1 MSMTTSQQPVESCEA
16 RSVCC
21 FVVTVLSKPFAVGG
35 VEHGMNDGSS
45 LPAELDAC
53 QRLIEQLSSRVQA
66 QDAQL
71 HQQAHELESR
81 AALAQEQSRTVVDLE
96 ASHQQLS
103 QENEELKLTVRK
115 LLERLYGRRSE
126 RFVADPD
133 QLQLDF
139 GDDAAAAA
147 EALAEAVLEAER
159 TIEEVQSKRRAN
171 RRQRRV
177 RDEKFPEHLPRYE
190 QIVDLPEEQ
199 KAGKTFI
206 GYDEVETLE
215 FERSRLRVRVTK
227 YAKYADPQQP
237 HQGVQSPER
246 PTGLVEGNR
255 FDTSVA
261 VEIIA
266 SRFFYHLPYYR
277 QQDVFAGCGWTP
289 SRSTLLNIVSASE
302 FVLQPL
308 VQYYHDLLGTIDV
321 LGCDETP
328 VTLIVPPQL
337 PALDPQ
343 DPRSARML
351 EVLSK
356 AQAKGRPSVK
366 ARMWAYRSLELP
378 FNVFDFTVSRNRDGP
393 DEMLSGFTGFLL
405 GDCWSGFQK
414 IELRSDARIQRA
426 ACWAHARR
434 KLHECR
440 ASHPRHTTVLLALVR
455 QLYDWEDRAKL
466 WTAAARLELR
476 QRESVRVLTQI
487 RQYIDGPALERL
499 LPKSDLAEAIGY
511 LRNNWDALLLY
522 TSDGRLPIDNNE
534 TEHLMKQIA
543 TGRKNWLFIGSLAA
557 GHRAANLMTIIS
569 TAARND
575 LDVWSY
581 LKDVLDQI
589 LAGCTD
595 WESLRADR
603 WKQQHPQA
611 VRTYRV
617 DERRDAV
624 DRRRTR
630 RAHRRLLPSTK
641 K

>member
-1 MSMTTSQQPVESCEA
+1 MY
-16 RSVCC
+16 
-21 FVVTVLSKPFAVGG
+21 
-35 VEHGMNDGSS
+35 DGSS

-53 QRLIEQLSSRVQA
+53 HRLIRELSSEREQLFSQREQLSSRLEA

-71 HQQAHELESR
+71 HQQAHELQSR
-81 AALAQEQSRTVVDLE
+81 DTFAQEQSRTVVDLA

-103 QENEELKLTVRK
+103 QENEELKLTIKK
-115 LLERLYGRRSE
+115 LMERLYGRRSE
-126 RFVADPD
+126 RFVADPN
-133 QLQLDF
+133 QIPLDF
-139 GDDAAAAA
+139 GDDAHLAA
-147 EALAEAVLEAER
+147 EALAEAVLEAEQ
-159 TIEEVQSKRRAN
+159 TIEEVETKRKAKRRKT
-171 RRQRRV
+171 RV
-177 RDEKFPEHLPRYE
+177 RSEKFPEHLPRYE
-190 QIVDLPEEQ
+190 TIVDLPQEQ

-215 FERSRLRVRVTK
+215 FERARLRVRVTK
-227 YAKYADPQQP
+227 YAKYAEIATAEA
-237 HQGVQSPER
+237 GVSSPER

-277 QQDVFAGCGWTP
+277 QQDVFAGSGWTP
-289 SRSTLLNIVSASE
+289 SRSTLVNLVTASE

-308 VQYYHDLLGTIDV
+308 AQYYRDLLGTIEV
-321 LGCDETP
+321 VGCDETP

-337 PALDPQ
+337 PALDPH

-356 AQAKGRPSVK
+356 AQADWRPSVQG
-366 ARMWAYRSLELP
+366 RMWAYRSLTLP
-378 FNVFDFTVSRNRDGP
+378 FNVFDFTVSRHRDGP
-393 DEMLSGFTGFLL
+393 DWILSDFTGILL

-414 IELRSDARIQRA
+414 IELRTGARIKRA

-434 KLHECR
+434 KLYECR
-440 ASHPRHTTVLLALVR
+440 LNQPRHTTVLLALIR
-455 QLYDWEDRAKL
+455 QLYDLEDRAKL
-466 WTAAARLELR
+466 WSVDARLELR
-476 QRESVRVLTQI
+476 QRESLRVLTQI
-487 RQYIDGPALERL
+487 RAYLDGPELERL
-499 LPKSDLAEAIGY
+499 LPKSDLAAAIGY
-511 LRNNWDALLLY
+511 LKNNWDALLVY
-522 TSDGRLPIDNNE
+522 TTDGRLPIDNNE

-543 TGRKNWLFIGSLAA
+543 TGRKNWLFIGSVAA
-557 GHRAANLMTIIS
+557 GYRAANLMTIIS

-575 LDVWSY
+575 LDVWTY

-589 LAGCTD
+589 LAGSTD

-603 WKQQHPQA
+603 WKEEHPEA

-617 DERRDAV
+617 QERRDAV
-624 DRRRTR
+624 DRRSAR
-630 RAHRRLLPSTK
+630 RAHRRLSASNK

>member
-1 MSMTTSQQPVESCEA
+1 
-16 RSVCC
+16 
-21 FVVTVLSKPFAVGG
+21 
-35 VEHGMNDGSS
+35 MNEGSS
-45 LPAELDAC
+45 LPQELDAC
-53 QRLIEQLSSRVQA
+53 HRLIEELSS
-66 QDAQL
+66 QL
-71 HQQAHELESR
+71 QQQAHNLQSR
-81 AALAQEQSRTVVDLE
+81 EAFAEEQSRTVVDLE
-96 ASHQQLS
+96 ASRQQLS
-103 QENEELKLTVRK
+103 EENEELKLTVRK
-115 LLERLYGRRSE
+115 LMDRLYGRRSE
-126 RFVADPD
+126 RFVDDPD
-133 QLQLDF
+133 QIQLDF
-139 GDDAAAAA
+139 GDDAAAVA

-159 TIEEVQSKRRAN
+159 TIEEVESKRTAK
-171 RRQRRV
+171 RRKRPRP
-177 RDEKFPEHLPRYE
+177 RNEKFPEHLPRYE
-190 QIVDLPEEQ
+190 KIVDLPEDE
-199 KAGKTFI
+199 KAGKTLI

-215 FERSRLRVRVTK
+215 FERARLRVRVTK
-227 YAKYADPQQP
+227 YAKYADPKQP
-237 HQGVQSPER
+237 QQGVVSPER

-255 FDTSVA
+255 FDTGVA

-289 SRSTLLNIVSASE
+289 SRSTLLNIVTASE

-308 VQYYHDLLGTIDV
+308 AQYYRDLIGKVDV

-337 PALDPQ
+337 PELDPQ
-343 DPRSARML
+343 DPRSARMV

-356 AQAKGRPSVK
+356 AQAEGRGSVK
-366 ARMWAYRSLELP
+366 GRMWAYRSLELP
-378 FNVFDFTVSRNRDGP
+378 FNVFDFTVSRHRDGP
-393 DEMLSGFTGFLL
+393 DWMLSGFVGFLM

-434 KLHECR
+434 KLDECR
-440 ASHPRHTTVLLALVR
+440 ANHPRHTTVLLSLIR
-455 QLYDWEDRAKL
+455 QLYDLEDRAKS
-466 WTAAARLELR
+466 WTVEQRRELR
-476 QRESVRVLTQI
+476 QRESLRVLKHI
-487 RQYIDGPALERL
+487 REYLDGPELERL

-511 LRNNWDALLLY
+511 LKNNWVALLLY
-522 TSDGRLPIDNNE
+522 TTDGRLPIDNNE

-543 TGRKNWLFIGSLAA
+543 TGRKNWLHIGSVAA
-557 GHRAANLMTIIS
+557 GYRAANLLTIVS

-581 LKDVLDQI
+581 LKDVLDQT

-611 VRTYRV
+611 VRNYRV
-617 DERRDAV
+617 EERRDAV
-624 DRRRTR
+624 DRRRVR
-630 RAHRRLLPSTK
+630 RARRRLLAKTK

>member
-1 MSMTTSQQPVESCEA
+1 
-16 RSVCC
+16 
-21 FVVTVLSKPFAVGG
+21 
-35 VEHGMNDGSS
+35 MNDGSS
-45 LPAELDAC
+45 LPAELDTC
-53 QRLIEQLSSRVQA
+53 HRLIAQLCSERDELSS
-66 QDAQL
+66 QL
-71 HQQAHELESR
+71 EQQAHDLESR
-81 AALAQEQSRTVVDLE
+81 EAFYHEQSRTVVDLE
-96 ASHQQLS
+96 ASHQELS

-115 LLERLYGRRSE
+115 LMEQLYGRRCE

-139 GDDAAAAA
+139 GDDAARAA

-159 TIEEVQSKRRAN
+159 TIDQVETKRRAK
-171 RRQRRV
+171 RRKRRSQGK
-177 RDEKFPEHLPRYE
+177 KFPEHLPRYE
-190 QIVDLPEEQ
+190 TIVDLPQDQ

-215 FERSRLRVRVTK
+215 LERAKLRVRVTK
-227 YAKYADPQQP
+227 YAKYADPQESQR
-237 HQGVQSPER
+237 GVSSPER

-277 QQDVFAGCGWTP
+277 QQDMFAGCGWTP
-289 SRSTLLNIVSASE
+289 SRSTLLNIVTASE

-308 VQYYHDLLGTIDV
+308 VAYYRSLLHQIDI

-337 PALDPQ
+337 PQLDPK
-343 DPRSARML
+343 DPRTARIM

-356 AQAKGRPSVK
+356 AQADRRPSVK

-378 FNVFDFTVSRNRDGP
+378 FNLFDFTVSRHRDGP
-393 DEMLSGFTGFLL
+393 DEMLAGFRGILL
-405 GDCWSGFQK
+405 GDCWNGFQK
-414 IELRSDARIQRA
+414 IELRSDARIGRA

-440 ASHPRHTTVLLALVR
+440 TNHPRHTTVLLALVR
-455 QLYDWEDRAKL
+455 LLYDLEDRGRL
-466 WTAAARLELR
+466 WTAERRLALR
-476 QRESVRVLTQI
+476 QGESLRVLAQI
-487 RQYIDGPALERL
+487 RQYLDGPELERL

-511 LRNNWDALLLY
+511 LRNNWDALLLF
-522 TSDGRLPIDNNE
+522 TTDGRLPIDNNE

-543 TGRKNWLFIGSLAA
+543 TGRKNWLHIGSLAA
-557 GHRAANLMTIIS
+557 GYRAANLMTIIS

-595 WESLRADR
+595 WESLRADC
-603 WKQQHPQA
+603 WKAQHPEA

-617 DERRDAV
+617 EERRDATDTV
-624 DRRRTR
+624 RVALIDASSLATTTSSSQPQVAAWSSCTVTPRTEI
-630 RAHRRLLPSTK
+630 RAGPP
-641 K
+641 

>member
-1 MSMTTSQQPVESCEA
+1 M
-16 RSVCC
+16 
-21 FVVTVLSKPFAVGG
+21 
-35 VEHGMNDGSS
+35 HDGSS
-45 LPAELDAC
+45 LPAELAASH
-53 QRLIEQLSSRVQA
+53 RLIEQLSSRLEA

-71 HQQAHELESR
+71 QSR
-81 AALAQEQSRTVVDLE
+81 EALAQEQSRTLVDLD
-96 ASHQQLS
+96 ASHQKLI

-126 RFVADPD
+126 RFVADPN
-133 QLQLDF
+133 QIQLDF

-159 TIEEVQSKRRAN
+159 TIEEVDAKRRAK
-171 RRQRRV
+171 RRKRRV
-177 RDEKFPEHLPRYE
+177 RSEKFPEHLPRYE
-190 QIVDLPEEQ
+190 KIVDLPEEQ
-199 KAGKTFI
+199 KAHLTFI

-215 FERSRLRVRVTK
+215 FERARLRVRVTK
-227 YAKYADPQQP
+227 YAKYANTQQP
-237 HQGVQSPER
+237 HEGVKSPER
-246 PTGLVEGNR
+246 PTGLVEGDR

-266 SRFFYHLPYYR
+266 ARFFYHLPYYR

-308 VQYYHDLLGTIDV
+308 VQHYRDLLGKIDV

-337 PALDPQ
+337 PELDPQ
-343 DPRSARML
+343 DPRSTRML

-356 AQAKGRPSVK
+356 AQAEGRPSVQG
-366 ARMWAYRSLELP
+366 RMWAYRSLELP
-378 FNVFDFTVSRNRDGP
+378 FNVFDFTVSRHRDGP
-393 DEMLSGFTGFLL
+393 DWMLSGFTGFLL

-440 ASHPRHTTVLLALVR
+440 VNHPRHTTVLLALVR
-455 QLYDWEDRAKL
+455 QLYDLEVRAKL
-466 WTAAARLELR
+466 WSAAERLELR
-476 QRESVRVLTQI
+476 GRESLRVLRQI
-487 RQYIDGPALERL
+487 REYIDGPPLERL

-511 LRNNWDALLLY
+511 LKNNWDALLLY
-522 TSDGRLPIDNNE
+522 TTDGRLPIDNNE

-543 TGRKNWLFIGSLAA
+543 TGRKNWLHIGSVAA
-557 GHRAANLMTIIS
+557 GYRAANLMTIVS

-589 LAGCTD
+589 LAGSTD

-603 WKQQHPQA
+603 WKQQHPEA

-617 DERRDAV
+617 EERRDAV
-624 DRRRTR
+624 DRRRAR
-630 RAHRRLLPSTK
+630 RARRRMLAGSK

>member
-1 MSMTTSQQPVESCEA
+1 M
-16 RSVCC
+16 
-21 FVVTVLSKPFAVGG
+21 
-35 VEHGMNDGSS
+35 HDGSS

-53 QRLIEQLSSRVQA
+53 QRLIRELSSEREE
-66 QDAQL
+66 L
-71 HQQAHELESR
+71 SSELERLAHDLESR
-81 AALAQEQSRTVVDLE
+81 EVFVQEQSRTMVDLE

-115 LLERLYGRRSE
+115 LMDRLYGRRSE
-126 RFVADPD
+126 RFVADPN
-133 QLQLDF
+133 QIQLDF
-139 GDDAAAAA
+139 GDDGAAAA

-159 TIEEVQSKRRAN
+159 TIEEVQTKRKAKRRKA
-171 RRQRRV
+171 RPSS
-177 RDEKFPEHLPRYE
+177 EKFPEHLPRYE
-190 QIVDLPEEQ
+190 TIVDLAEEQ
-199 KAGKTFI
+199 KAGKNFI

-215 FERSRLRVRVTK
+215 FERPRLRVRVTK
-227 YAKYADPQQP
+227 YSKYADPKEP
-237 HQGVQSPER
+237 HLGVASPQR
-246 PTGLVEGNR
+246 PTGLVEGDR
-255 FDTSVA
+255 YDPSVA

-266 SRFFYHLPYYR
+266 DRFFYHLPYYR
-277 QQDVFAGCGWTP
+277 QQNVFAGCGWTP
-289 SRSTLLNIVSASE
+289 SRSTLLNIVTASE

-308 VQYYHDLLGTIDV
+308 VQYYHSLLGKIDL

-337 PALDPQ
+337 TALDPQ

-351 EVLSK
+351 EVLTK
-356 AQAKGRPSVK
+356 AQVEGRPSVQG
-366 ARMWAYRSLELP
+366 RMWAYRSLELP
-378 FNVFDFTVSRNRDGP
+378 FNVFDFTVSRHRDGP
-393 DEMLSGFTGFLL
+393 DWMLSGFTGFLL

-414 IELRSDARIQRA
+414 IELRSDARIRRA

-440 ASHPRHTTVLLALVR
+440 INHPRHTTVLLALVR
-455 QLYDWEDRAKL
+455 QLYDLEERAKL
-466 WTAAARLELR
+466 WTADERLALR
-476 QRESVRVLTQI
+476 QRESLRVLTQI
-487 RQYIDGPALERL
+487 RAYIDGPPLERL

-522 TSDGRLPIDNNE
+522 TTDGRLPIDNNE

-543 TGRKNWLFIGSLAA
+543 TGRKNWLFIGSVDA
-557 GHRAANLMTIIS
+557 GYRAANLMTIIS

-603 WKQQHPQA
+603 WKEQHPEA

-617 DERRDAV
+617 EERRDAV
-624 DRRRTR
+624 DRRRAR
-630 RAHRRLLPSTK
+630 RARRRLTAGNK

>member
-1 MSMTTSQQPVESCEA
+1 
-16 RSVCC
+16 
-21 FVVTVLSKPFAVGG
+21 
-35 VEHGMNDGSS
+35 MNDGSS

-53 QRLIEQLSSRVQA
+53 HRLIRELSSQREQLSSRL
-66 QDAQL
+66 AQL
-71 HQQAHELESR
+71 THDLESR
-81 AALAQEQSRTVVDLE
+81 EVFAQEQSRTVVELE

-126 RFVADPD
+126 RFVADPS
-133 QLQLDF
+133 QLPLNF
-139 GDDAAAAA
+139 GGEDAHLAA

-159 TIEEVQSKRRAN
+159 TMEEVGAKRKAKRRKA
-171 RRQRRV
+171 RV
-177 RDEKFPEHLPRYE
+177 RNEKFPEHLPRYE
-190 QIVDLPEEQ
+190 TIVDLPQEQ

-215 FERSRLRVRVTK
+215 FERARLRVRVTK
-227 YAKYADPQQP
+227 YAKYADPQRSQE
-237 HQGVQSPER
+237 GVQSPER

-289 SRSTLLNIVSASE
+289 SRSTLVNLVTASE
-302 FVLQPL
+302 FVLEPL
-308 VQYYHDLLGTIDV
+308 AQYYRDLLGTIEV

-328 VTLIVPPQL
+328 VTLITPPQL
-337 PALDPQ
+337 PQLDPQ

-351 EVLSK
+351 EVLTK
-356 AQAKGRPSVK
+356 AQADSRPSVQG
-366 ARMWAYRSLELP
+366 RMWAYRSLILP
-378 FNVFDFTVSRNRDGP
+378 FNVFDFTVSRHRDGP
-393 DEMLSGFTGFLL
+393 DWMLRDFTGFLL

-414 IELRSDARIQRA
+414 IELRTDARIRRA

-434 KLHECR
+434 KLYECR
-440 ASHPRHTTVLLALVR
+440 LSHPRHTTVLLALIR
-455 QLYDWEDRAKL
+455 QLYDLEDRAKL
-466 WTAAARLELR
+466 WTAEERHALR
-476 QRESVRVLTQI
+476 QRESLRLLGQI
-487 RQYIDGPALERL
+487 REYLDGPQLQRL
-499 LPKSDLAEAIGY
+499 LPKSDLAACVGY
-511 LRNNWDALLLY
+511 LKNNWDALLVY
-522 TSDGRLPIDNNE
+522 TTDGRLPIDNNE

-543 TGRKNWLFIGSLAA
+543 TGRKNWLFIGSVAA
-557 GHRAANLMTIIS
+557 GYRAANLMTIIS

-589 LAGCTD
+589 LAGSTD

-603 WKQQHPQA
+603 WKEQHPET
-611 VRTYRV
+611 VRSYRV
-617 DERRDAV
+617 EERRDAV
-624 DRRRTR
+624 DRRRAR
-630 RAHRRLLPSTK
+630 RAHRRFPETNK